1 LVSAGP
7 APSIEL
13 GRARR
18 LVGEA
23 EALADHADR
32 REGVQL
38 EAFELALALAA
49 GRADASFQTQD
60 GWVDGVRAG
69 LVALLGFFDE
79 EPLLARYL
87 VLSSATAG
95 PGVLARRCEVL
106 DQLAALLD
114 DERAPARSY
123 PPPLTAHAV
132 ASGVL
137 GVLQVQL
144 SRPDQGALV
153 DLAGQLMSF
162 TVLPFLGPRAA
173 RRELDRPAGT
183 PASVAGPSVDLLQD
197 PGRRRNHHRE
207 IEVLSVLAGEPGLN
221 GVEVALRADVKDQ
234 GQISRLLARLARRGL
249 IASTKGLGRS
259 AGAKEW
265 RLTAAGGRL
274 EAALTGEAPGA
285 GAVLDLPE
293 RFVGRLDY
301 WAVCVLRAIG
311 EQPWL
316 TSKELDARSGINDFP
331 RTSELLEHL
340 AGLGLVASAREKHGK
355 GAPKVW
361 RITGSGEELDR
372 AIGRD
377 APAPPRSLARD
388 LMWESG
394 GRLSEDAVSVLR
406 VGAVEPGLSNGEIAL
421 HVGIADANSM
431 SQLLAR
437 LARRG
442 LIENVRDGG
451 RQNMWHLTAGGEAL
465 EQAIRDEALVPVR
478 RNVALDVLNDQGGRL
493 NHRVVSVLR
502 LVGAE
507 PGLSNLEIA
516 HHLGV
521 ESKAHASR
529 LLARLARFGLIENQ
543 VVDPAP
549 FEAHAWR
556 LTRSGQQLAAAVLAD
571 SGNDDTTSESSD
583 SPMSLRSSAS
593 ATCTQTSG
601 LRRLGA
607 DTSDIISREQPGTVG
622 LPVNTRLISWGSD
635 TEASS

>member
-1 LVSAGP
+1 V
-7 APSIEL
+7 E
-13 GRARR
+13 RC
-18 LVGEA
+18 ET
-23 EALADHADR
+23 
-32 REGVQL
+32 VQL
-38 EAFELALALAA
+38 EAFELTLALAA
-49 GRADASFQTQD
+49 ERAGVAFRAQQ

-69 LVALLGFFDE
+69 LVALLEFFDE

-87 VLSSATAG
+87 LLSSAVAG
-95 PGVLARRCEVL
+95 PEVLARRCEVL
-106 DQLAALLD
+106 DQIAELLD

-123 PPPLTAHAV
+123 PPRLAAHAV

-137 GVLQVQL
+137 GVLQAQL
-144 SRPDQGALV
+144 SRPEPGALV
-153 DLAGQLMSF
+153 DLAAQLMSF
-162 TVLPFLGPRAA
+162 TVLPFLGAGAA
-173 RRELDRPAGT
+173 RRELDRPAGA

-197 PGRRRNHHRE
+197 PGRRRSHRRE
-207 IEVLSVLAGEPGLN
+207 IEVLSILAGEPGLN
-221 GVEVALRADVKDQ
+221 NVQVALRADIKDQ

-259 AGAKEW
+259 TGGKEW
-265 RLTAAGGRL
+265 RLTTAGEQL
-274 EAALTGEAPGA
+274 EATLTRGAPGA
-285 GAVLDLPE
+285 GAVLDLPGE
-293 RFVGRLDY
+293 FAGRLDF
-301 WAVCVLRAIG
+301 WSACVLRAIG

-316 TSKELDARSGINDFP
+316 TSKELDVRAGVNDSA

-340 AGLGLVASAREKHGK
+340 ARLRLVASMREAHSK

-361 RITGSGEELDR
+361 RITHSGEELDR

-377 APAPPRSLARD
+377 APAPPRSVARD

-394 GRLSEDAVSVLR
+394 GRLSADAVSVLR
-406 VGAVEPGLSNGEIAL
+406 AGAEEPALSNGEIAL
-421 HVGIADANSM
+421 RVGIADANSM

-451 RQNMWHLTAGGEAL
+451 RQNMWCLTASGETL
-465 EQAIRDEALVPVR
+465 EHAIREEARVPMR
-478 RNVALDVLNDQGGRL
+478 RNVALDILKDQGGRL

-502 LVGAE
+502 LIAAE

-516 HHLGV
+516 QQLGV
-521 ESKAHASR
+521 QSKAHASR
-529 LLARLARFGLIENQ
+529 LLARLARFGLIETQ

-556 LTRSGQQLAAAVLAD
+556 LTRSGQQFAATVLAD
-571 SGNDDTTSESSD
+571 SGNDHATSESSD
-583 SPMSLRSSAS
+583 ALTSSRPSAS
-593 ATCTQTSG
+593 ATSKQASG
-601 LRRLGA
+601 PRRLGA
-607 DTSDIISREQPGTVG
+607 GIADFISREQPGAVG